1 MCVQRLLG
9 IQFVRRLQLTRK
21 EKVSERES
29 VCVLGG
35 GSRGGEWGGPG
46 RACAPLQTFL
56 SVTLPGSSKPAGD
69 LWRNPVEKGRASTST
84 MRPAMRIEVR
94 GSLKISRIP
103 RFWQGRF

>member
-1 MCVQRLLG
+1 MCVR
-9 IQFVRRLQLTRK
+9 
-21 EKVSERES
+21 
-29 VCVLGG
+29 GG
-35 GSRGGEWGGPG
+35 GGEPGGEWGGPG

-69 LWRNPVEKGRASTST
+69 LWRNLVEKGRAAPST